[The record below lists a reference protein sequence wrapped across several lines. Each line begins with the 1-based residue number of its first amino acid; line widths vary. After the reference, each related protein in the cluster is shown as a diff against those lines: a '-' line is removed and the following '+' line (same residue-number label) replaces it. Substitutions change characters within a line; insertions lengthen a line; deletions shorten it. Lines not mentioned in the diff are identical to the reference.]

1 MTCLASFPVSGDCV
15 GMATWSLRAARRSK
29 DQYLTTNEEVT
40 MPLRWFATCAGSVPI
55 LFCLVIV
62 ATGKAPAEAPPTVT
76 TADVEKMMTSLSN
89 WGRWGKDDELGTLNL
104 ITPKKRKQAAALV
117 RSGVSISMAHDAV
130 KVKMDD
136 STAFEHEVT
145 LGANSG
151 DVGGAGDRY
160 AVQYHGF
167 THTHIDALCHIF
179 YKGRM
184 YNGFSSDLVKRTGVG
199 KLSINRVKNGIFTR
213 AILMDMPA
221 LFGVRFLSGKQA
233 IYPKHLEAWEKRAGI
248 KVQPGDALLIHTGR
262 WTRRNVEG
270 AWKIMQDSAGLH
282 ASCLPWLKKRDV
294 ALIGSDLALDVMP
307 SGIKKFEL
315 PVHCVVIV
323 SMGMCILDVLDFRA
337 IARECRQRKR
347 WEFLLTVSPLAVE
360 GGTGSPVNPIGT
372 F

>member
-1 MTCLASFPVSGDCV
+1 MTQDVFHGRPAVS
-15 GMATWSLRAARRSK
+15 TSLQERESLMSRRC
-29 DQYLTTNEEVT
+29 
-40 MPLRWFATCAGSVPI
+40 FAMCAGPI
-55 LFCLVIV
+55 LPLCFLVLV
-62 ATGKAPAEAPPTVT
+62 ATAEAPADARPAVT

-89 WGRWGKDDELGTLNL
+89 WGRWGKSDELGTLNL
-104 ITPKKRKQAAALV
+104 ITPKKRIQAARLV
-117 RSGVSISMAHDAV
+117 RAGVSVSMAHDVV

-136 STAFEHEVT
+136 SEPFEHEVI
-145 LGANSG
+145 LGAKIG
-151 DVGGAGDRY
+151 DVGGVGDRY
-160 AVQYHGF
+160 SVKYHGF

-179 YKGRM
+179 YKGKM

-213 AILMDMPA
+213 AVLMDMPA

-233 IYPKHLEAWEKRAGI
+233 IYPKHLEAWEKQAGI
-248 KVQPGDALLIHTGR
+248 TVQPGDALLIHTGR
-262 WTRRNVEG
+262 WTRRQVQG
-270 AWKIMQDSAGLH
+270 SWKIMQDSAGLH

-294 ALIGSDLALDVMP
+294 AIIGSDLALDVMP
-307 SGIKKFEL
+307 SGIDKFEL

-337 IARECRQRKR
+337 IAVECRKRKR

-360 GGTGSPVNPIGT
+360 GGTGSPINPIGT